1 MFDIGYVIYIQDL
14 FFKCEFDHDV
24 ILVIKLVQFGNFWE
38 LVHMYM
44 HSAPIFNM
52 DPTAMVKMQSSATIY
67 SVGMIQTSMFNLIST
82 MVFFM

>member
-1 MFDIGYVIYIQDL
+1 MCCTCPGPILQ
-14 FFKCEFDHDV
+14 CEFSHDV
-24 ILVIKLVQFGNFWE
+24 NLVIGLTEFGNFGA

-44 HSAPIFNM
+44 HSALIFNT
-52 DPTAMVKMQSSATIY
+52 DPTAMVKMQSNATIY